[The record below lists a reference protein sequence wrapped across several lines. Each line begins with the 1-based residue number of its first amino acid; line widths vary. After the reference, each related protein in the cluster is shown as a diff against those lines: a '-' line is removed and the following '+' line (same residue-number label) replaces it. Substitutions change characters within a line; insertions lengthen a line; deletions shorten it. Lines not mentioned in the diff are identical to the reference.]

1 MKRQRPLTI
10 LVDASDIDRP
20 SGVRTAVLELLRAL
34 VQQAPDWRF
43 VIMVSQPEPELVQSN
58 VQQIRIPF
66 RQRLLERFWI
76 QLYVTQLALT
86 RKVDLVHFARALGGI
101 SYPVK
106 QILTVFDITT
116 LRYPELHKR
125 TAVWFWRYIQPWFLH
140 RASRII
146 TISED
151 VKNDLQQEFCLP
163 AECIKVIYCAPK
175 AVFRQQQTYPLT
187 ALREKYHL
195 PEHYLLFVGMLAKKK
210 NLTTLIQALHI
221 LQREGESFP
230 PLVIAG
236 RHYHQSD
243 DSTIFEQIHA
253 LGLDAAVI
261 YIGEPQDEELPALY
275 TGADAFIFPSLHEGF
290 GIPCVEA
297 MLCGV
302 PVIAAA
308 SGAIPEIV
316 GDAALLVNNPLNAK
330 EFAHA
335 IKQLLGDAPL
345 REMLI
350 EQGGQRAQQFEWAG
364 LATKVLKLYDEVL
377 KGDEC
382 NTKMRKHQ

>member
-1 MKRQRPLTI
+1 
-10 LVDASDIDRP
+10 
-20 SGVRTAVLELLRAL
+20 
-34 VQQAPDWRF
+34 
-43 VIMVSQPEPELVQSN
+43 
-58 VQQIRIPF
+58 
-66 RQRLLERFWI
+66 
-76 QLYVTQLALT
+76 
-86 RKVDLVHFARALGGI
+86 
-101 SYPVK
+101 
-106 QILTVFDITT
+106 
-116 LRYPELHKR
+116 
-125 TAVWFWRYIQPWFLH
+125 
-140 RASRII
+140 
-146 TISED
+146 
-151 VKNDLQQEFCLP
+151 
-163 AECIKVIYCAPK
+163 
-175 AVFRQQQTYPLT
+175 
-187 ALREKYHL
+187 
-195 PEHYLLFVGMLAKKK
+195 MLAKKK

-261 YIGEPQDEELPALY
+261 YIGELQDEELPALY

-330 EFAHA
+330 EFAQA
-335 IKQLLGDAPL
+335 IKQLLDDAAL
-345 REMLI
+345 REILI
-350 EQGGQRAQQFEWAG
+350 ERGAQRTQQFEWTE